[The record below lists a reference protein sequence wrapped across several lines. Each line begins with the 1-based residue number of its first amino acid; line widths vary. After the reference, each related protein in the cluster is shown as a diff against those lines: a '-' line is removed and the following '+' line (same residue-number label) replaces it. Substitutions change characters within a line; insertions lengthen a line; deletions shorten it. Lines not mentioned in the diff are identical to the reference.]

1 MGTDTGGNEMNIKKQ
16 GDTDWIPVTNT
27 ALKKRIGRYVIYDYH
42 WLLDHIDMETK
53 VLKDSKEKIQKNT
66 DYCEMRCIEEMRKA
80 MFPDEPIAEKR
91 FCESCKNF
99 KRVKDGI
106 RGGVKGKCMQRSYFD
121 IRSGRAPACK
131 RYEPKEA
138 STNE

>member
-1 MGTDTGGNEMNIKKQ
+1 MKIKKQ

-42 WLLDHIDMETK
+42 WLLDHLDMETK
-53 VLKDSKEKIQKNT
+53 VLQESKETIQKNT

-99 KRVKDGI
+99 VRGRDG
-106 RGGVKGKCMQRSYFD
+106 RNGGVRGKCVLKSYFD
-121 IRSGRAPACK
+121 TRSGRVPACK
-131 RYEPKEA
+131 RYKPKEA
-138 STNE
+138 NTNE